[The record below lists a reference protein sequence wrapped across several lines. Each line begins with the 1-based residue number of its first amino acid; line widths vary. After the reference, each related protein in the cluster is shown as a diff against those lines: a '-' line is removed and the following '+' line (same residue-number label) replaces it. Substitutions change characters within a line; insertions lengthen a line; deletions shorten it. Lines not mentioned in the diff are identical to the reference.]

1 MKRLFRLGSYL
12 AAVALAGFFVA
23 ASGVIP
29 VTAGLGGIPFAR
41 WGLEF
46 AKRRSIVTHSLGVRA
61 PALDLPSL
69 VLRGAGHF
77 ETTCRECHGAPA
89 APVSR
94 IAFGMDPRPPNLP
107 GRVLQW
113 RDGELF
119 SIVKHGIALS
129 GMPAWPATQRDDE
142 VWAMVAFLRRL
153 PGLGASEYQ
162 SLVWGEQEPSTD
174 VLATCARCHGA
185 DGGGRGTG
193 AFPKLAGQSPTYL
206 RSSLE
211 AFARGARHSGIMKT
225 VAVTLNP
232 ETLERLANYY
242 GGLAPSANAAP
253 AADTGKGA
261 QIALRGIPEQGV
273 PSCNDCHGPGAETPN
288 PSYPKLAGQYE
299 EYLVAQLQLFA
310 EERRGGTRYAH
321 IMQQVAPR
329 MKPHQMREVARY
341 YASLP
346 SAPD

>member
-1 MKRLFRLGSYL
+1 MSRVVRLLTYL
-12 AAVALAGFFVA
+12 AAAALAGFVVA

-46 AKRRSIVTHSLGVRA
+46 AKRRSIVTHSVGVRA
-61 PALDLPSL
+61 PALGSPSL

-89 APVSR
+89 APVSP

-107 GRVLQW
+107 GRVQAW
-113 RDGELF
+113 SDGELF

-129 GMPAWPATQRDDE
+129 GMPAWPSPRRDDE
-142 VWAMVAFLRRL
+142 VWAMVAFLRKL
-153 PGLGASEYQ
+153 PGLGAAEYQ
-162 SLVWGEQEPSTD
+162 QLVWGEQQPGVD
-174 VLATCARCHGA
+174 AVATCARCHGV
-185 DGGGRGTG
+185 DGGGRDAG
-193 AFPKLAGQSPTYL
+193 AFPSLAGQSPTYL

-225 VAVTLNP
+225 VAVTLSP
-232 ETLERLANYY
+232 ETLETLANYY
-242 GGLAPSANAAP
+242 AALPAPPAAGEP
-253 AADTGKGA
+253 ADTGKGA
-261 QIALRGIPEQGV
+261 QIALRGIPVQGV
-273 PSCNDCHGPGAETPN
+273 PSCSDCHGPGEESRN
-288 PSYPKLAGQYE
+288 PIYPRLAGQHE
-299 EYLVAQLQLFA
+299 EYLATQLQLFA

-329 MKPHQMREVARY
+329 MKPEQMRDVARY

-346 SAPD
+346 SGRN